1 MRRHWIIP
9 TIVAVIGLA
18 APASAQKVHED
29 LRQQLE
35 AVAAAYTDA
44 ENKVD
49 GAAVA
54 ALYTND
60 GEVVSP
66 FGNIIIKRGKKEI
79 EQYYQ
84 ASLKALKDRHA
95 EIKLDQASQIG
106 SDAAIG
112 AGNFVVTGKAE
123 NGEAVKREGHWTA
136 VYVLDG
142 GAWKIRMLTAFLN
155 PPPSK

>member
-1 MRRHWIIP
+1 MHGRWIIP
-9 TIVAVIGLA
+9 IIVAAVGLA
-18 APASAQKVHED
+18 APASAQKAHED

-35 AVAAAYTDA
+35 GVTAAYTEAD
-44 ENKVD
+44 NKLD

-66 FGNIIIKRGKKEI
+66 FGNVIFKRGKKEI

-84 ASLKALKDRHA
+84 AAMRLLKDRHV
-95 EIKLDQASQIG
+95 EIKLDESSQIG
-106 SDAAIG
+106 ADAAIG

-123 NGEAVKREGHWTA
+123 NGDAVKREGHWTA

-142 GAWKIRMLTAFLN
+142 GAWKIRMLTAFQN
-155 PPPSK
+155 PPPPK